1 VSVTAASSLAVV
13 LAMSAPAQQ
22 GPPPSFPS
30 RVESVYVDAFVTHGG
45 EPVLGLAAENFEIH
59 DNGVRQD
66 VRLVSLD
73 LVPVAVLLVFDT
85 SSSVA
90 GETLRHLRTAG
101 HAILDGLRPGDRA
114 ALITFNQEVVVRVA
128 PGDDLARVRGALDRL
143 RAYGATALYDAAYVA
158 MALPVPGAR
167 PVVVLFSD
175 GEDNQSWL
183 QAEDVQGVAARA
195 DILLHAIGVGDRVP
209 VVVRGRRGEMATN
222 PSIQHAA
229 SRRAED
235 LRRIAELTG
244 GRFWEAERTE
254 HLRDTFLRIL
264 AEMRTRYLL
273 AYEPTGV
280 DRTGDHR
287 LDVRLK
293 GAEGEV
299 RSRRHY
305 YVAPLR

>member
-1 VSVTAASSLAVV
+1 
-13 LAMSAPAQQ
+13 
-22 GPPPSFPS
+22 
-30 RVESVYVDAFVTHGG
+30 
-45 EPVLGLAAENFEIH
+45 
-59 DNGVRQD
+59 
-66 VRLVSLD
+66 
-73 LVPVAVLLVFDT
+73 
-85 SSSVA
+85 VA

-101 HAILDGLRPGDRA
+101 HAILDGLRPGDQA

-158 MALPVPGAR
+158 LALPVPGAR

-175 GEDNQSWL
+175 GEDNRSWL
-183 QAEDVQGVAARA
+183 EAGDVQGVAARA
-195 DILLHAIGVGDRVP
+195 DILLHAIGVGHGVP
-209 VVVRGRRGEMATN
+209 VVVRGRRGEMPTN
-222 PSIQHAA
+222 PSIRHVA
-229 SRRAED
+229 SRRAEE

-273 AYEPTGV
+273 AYEPIGV
-280 DRTGDHR
+280 ERVGDHR
-287 LDVRLK
+287 LEVRLK
-293 GAEGEV
+293 RAKGEV

-305 YVAPLR
+305 SVAPSR